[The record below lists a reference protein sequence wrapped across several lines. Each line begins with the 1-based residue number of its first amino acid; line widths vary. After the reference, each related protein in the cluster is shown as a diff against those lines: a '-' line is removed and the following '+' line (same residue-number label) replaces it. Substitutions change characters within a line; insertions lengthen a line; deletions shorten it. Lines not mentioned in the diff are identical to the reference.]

1 MELHLEEKLKEV
13 KGKAGIYYKDL
24 LTGETVNYNGNDG
37 FKPASMVKLPAFM
50 AVHSLV
56 NQGKLSFNEKIK
68 VKYEYRVPSC
78 GAFNAFTDEP
88 VVDLETLCFLMIVI
102 SDNTAANIIFDYVGI
117 DVLNEEFRK
126 MGLEK
131 THIERKFFDSEG
143 FKKGLSNMA
152 VPAELGMLLE
162 QVYRG
167 TFVNKEVSEKILS
180 VLLEQQCRWK
190 IPAYIEERCQVA
202 NKTGEADDITGDAA
216 LILGDRP
223 FVLVTIFNETEAPE
237 TDEWIRHF
245 ARDIYNQK
253 EKEQ

>member
-1 MELHLEEKLKEV
+1 MDLMLKERLSEV
-13 KGKAGIYYKDL
+13 QGKAGIYYKDL
-24 LTGETVNYNGNDG
+24 ITGETVNFQGDEG

-56 NQGKLSFNEKIK
+56 NKGKLSFDEKIK

-88 VVDLETLCFLMIVI
+88 VVDLRTLCFLMIVI

-117 DVLNEEFRK
+117 DVLNEEFK
-126 MGLEK
+126 EMGLKE

-143 FKKGLSNMA
+143 FKKGLSNYA
-152 VPAELGMLLE
+152 APAELGMLLE

-167 TFVNKEVSEKILS
+167 TFVNEDVSKAILD

-190 IPAYIEERCQVA
+190 IPAYIEEKCQVA

-216 LILGDRP
+216 LILGERP
-223 FVLVTIFNETEAPE
+223 FILVIIFNNTVAAE

-245 ARDIYNQK
+245 ARDIYN
-253 EKEQ
+253 EKERMK

>member
-1 MELHLEEKLKEV
+1 MEMNLDEKLQNV
-13 KGKAGIYYKDL
+13 KGKTGIFYKDL
-24 LTGETVNYNGNDG
+24 LSGETINYNGNDG

-50 AVHSLV
+50 AVHKLV
-56 NQGKLSFNEKIK
+56 SEGKLSFNEKIK
-68 VKYEYRVPSC
+68 VKYKDRVPSC

-117 DVLNEEFRK
+117 DVLNKEFRK

-131 THIERKFFDSEG
+131 THLERKFFDSEG
-143 FKKGLSNMA
+143 FRRGLSNIA
-152 VPAELGMLLE
+152 APAELGMLLE

-167 TFVNKEVSEKILS
+167 TFVNEDVSEKILN

-190 IPAYIEERCQVA
+190 IPAYIEEKCPVA

-216 LILGDRP
+216 LILGEHP
-223 FVLVTIFNETEAPE
+223 FILVTIFNETSVPE
-237 TDEWIRHF
+237 SDEWIRHF
-245 ARDIYNQK
+245 ARDIYN
-253 EKEQ
+253 EKNK